1 MGLFIAV
8 RRVDV
13 SNLIITGCHVCF
25 SQETLVLV
33 CLEACVFVSMAR
45 SPPLSFPVF
54 VHPAQSS
61 FFFSLSASLL
71 TLVETA
77 RWVLQVTQR
86 GTRSRTDAMPLSV
99 LPVPEGARGLRADP
113 PTDFGPHSLR
123 RGSEAG
129 QQTESHTRVFAE
141 RSDVPVF

>member
-1 MGLFIAV
+1 MSITSLSTVVMF
-8 RRVDV
+8 V
-13 SNLIITGCHVCF
+13 SHRKHL
-25 SQETLVLV
+25 SS
-33 CLEACVFVSMAR
+33 CLEALCVCFHGSLPTAK
-45 SPPLSFPVF
+45 LSRVRPSSRIVF
-54 VHPAQSS
+54 